1 MTVAS
6 SMTVAELKADPEPA
20 AVQPLIE
27 VRGLVTHFPTRTG
40 VVKAVDGVS
49 FSIAP
54 GRTLCVVGE
63 SGSGKS
69 VTARS
74 ILQIVDAPGR
84 IVAGEMIFR
93 RSDGSTV
100 DLAKLDPRGKAIRSI
115 RGAEIAMIFQEPMS
129 SLSPV
134 HTVGDQIME
143 VLILHLGM
151 KTKEARARCIELL
164 GQVEIPNPER
174 AVDRYTFEFS
184 GGMRQRVMIAMALA
198 CNPKLLIADEPTTA
212 LDVTTQAEILDLIR
226 RLQKQYGM
234 AVMFITHDMGVVAEI
249 ADDVIVMHYGK
260 VKESGPVD
268 TIFHAPQD
276 DYTKMLIGSVL
287 RLERKAEIRLKRAPI
302 NPATPPVIEV
312 RDLRMH
318 FGSSK
323 ALVKAVDGVSLKVL
337 PGETLGIVGESGSG
351 KTTMG
356 RCLLRAWNPT
366 SGEMVYRR
374 PDGSTVDLVAADKQT
389 LRACR
394 REIRM
399 IFQDPVGSLNPR
411 MTVAQIIGEPL
422 LVNGVAEGRALD
434 DRVATLMEQVGLN
447 PDWRER
453 YPHAFSGGQRQRIG
467 IARAISLEPRVIV
480 ADEATSALDV
490 SLRSQMLDLM
500 MNLQD
505 RLGLSYVFISHDIG
519 VIRYMC
525 DRVAVMY
532 KGKVVEAGETEQ
544 VCDRPDHP
552 YTKALLSAIRDRI
565 RASARSTSGI
575 ATQADARH
583 EDHRNP
589 HLPDACWRSE
599 PEDLGGGRLLR
610 HAGLFE
616 EPHRHAQ
623 LALRE
628 DLHR

>member
-1 MTVAS
+1 MTA
-6 SMTVAELKADPEPA
+6 ADPRP
-20 AVQPLIE
+20 VLE
-27 VRGLVTHFPTRTG
+27 VRDLATHFPVRAG

-49 FSIAP
+49 FSIAR

-84 IVAGEMIFR
+84 IVAGSMVLNR
-93 RSDGSTV
+93 ADGSAV
-100 DLAKLDPRGKAIRSI
+100 DLAKLDPRGREIRAI

-134 HTVGDQIME
+134 HTVGEQIME
-143 VLILHLGM
+143 VLRLHRGM
-151 KTKEARARCIELL
+151 RKAAARARCVELL
-164 GQVEIPNPER
+164 RQVEIPEPEK

-184 GGMRQRVMIAMALA
+184 GGMRQRAMIAMALA
-198 CNPKLLIADEPTTA
+198 CDPQLLIADEPTTA

-226 RLQKQYGM
+226 RLQTAHGM

-249 ADDVIVMHYGK
+249 ADEVIVMYNGK
-260 VKESGPVD
+260 VMETGPVD
-268 TIFHAPQD
+268 EIFHAPRN

-287 RLERKAEIRLKRAPI
+287 KLESKAEIRLRRPPI
-302 NPATPPVIEV
+302 PADARPVIEV

-318 FGSSK
+318 FRSGKSTT
-323 ALVKAVDGVSLKVL
+323 KAVDGVSLSVM

-356 RCLLRAWNPT
+356 RCLLRVYEPT
-366 SGEMVYRR
+366 GGEISYRR
-374 PDGSTVDLVAADKQT
+374 ADGSTVDLLAADKQT
-389 LRACR
+389 LRDCR

-411 MTVAQIIGEPL
+411 MTVAQIVGEPL
-422 LVNGVAEGRALD
+422 RVAGLAEGKELD
-434 DRVATLMEQVGLN
+434 DRVADLLTQVGLE
-447 PDWRER
+447 PAWRER

-467 IARAISLEPRVIV
+467 IARAIALNPRLVV

-490 SLRSQMLDLM
+490 SLRAQMLDLM
-500 MNLQD
+500 MGLQD

-532 KGKVVEAGETEQ
+532 RGKVVETGPTEQ
-544 VCDRPDHP
+544 VCDAPTHP
-552 YTKALLSAIRDRI
+552 YTRALLSAIPRPDPR
-565 RASARSTSGI
+565 ARSI
-575 ATQADARH
+575 HKRH
-583 EDHRNP
+583 RYT
-589 HLPDACWRSE
+589 
-599 PEDLGGGRLLR
+599 G
-610 HAGLFE
+610 
-616 EPHRHAQ
+616 
-623 LALRE
+623 
-628 DLHR
+628 